1 MTTLNLH
8 TALISTMV
16 IVSAADREMTDRELF
31 TIGEI
36 VRTLPVFADYEEEHL
51 PDDAATCVD
60 MLNGEQK
67 LDEIIRKIRAV
78 LPKKIYDTAYA
89 LACDVAVSDGQLSQE
104 ELRMLEMLRHGLDV
118 DRLTAAAIER
128 GSAVRYARP

>member
-36 VRTLPVFADYEEEHL
+36 VRTLPVFSDYDEDHL
-51 PDDAATCVD
+51 PGDATTCVD
-60 MLNGEQK
+60 MLNGDQALE
-67 LDEIIRKIRAV
+67 EIVSKIRAV
-78 LPKKIYDTAYA
+78 LPKKLYDTAYA
-89 LACDVAVSDGQLSQE
+89 LACDIAVSDGQLSQE

-128 GSAVRYARP
+128 GAAVRFIRV

>member
-60 MLNGEQK
+60 MLNGDQK
-67 LDEIIRKIRAV
+67 LDDIIGKIRAV

-104 ELRMLEMLRHGLDV
+104 ELRMLEILRHGLDV

-128 GSAVRYARP
+128 GSAVRYARI

>member
-67 LDEIIRKIRAV
+67 LEEIIGKIRAV

-128 GSAVRYARP
+128 GSAVRYVRP